1 MTRSR
6 KELIEARWVV
16 AVVAKLMATTDG
28 VALTVAKVAYGE
40 AAL

>member
-1 MTRSR
+1 M
-6 KELIEARWVV
+6 ELIEAGRVV
-16 AVVAKLMATTDG
+16 AVAKLTATTDG